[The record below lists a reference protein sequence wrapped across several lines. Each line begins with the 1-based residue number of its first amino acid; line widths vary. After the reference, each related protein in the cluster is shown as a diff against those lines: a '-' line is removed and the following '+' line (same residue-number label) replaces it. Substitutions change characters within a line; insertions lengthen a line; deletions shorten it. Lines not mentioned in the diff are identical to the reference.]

1 VRGERRASSFAP
13 FAISVEISD
22 SSRSAATSL
31 NAGIRDR
38 DATVEAMMSVIAAS
52 VVVRPMV
59 TTQPSLLPL
68 IDDTMMPAMPQTNT
82 TAHTQR
88 MTRRLLGVFI
98 D

>member
-1 VRGERRASSFAP
+1 
-13 FAISVEISD
+13 VETTIKMT
-22 SSRSAATSL
+22 AAEL
-31 NAGIRDR
+31 
-38 DATVEAMMSVIAAS
+38 
-52 VVVRPMV
+52 VVSPIE
-59 TTQPSLLPL
+59 TTHPALLPL